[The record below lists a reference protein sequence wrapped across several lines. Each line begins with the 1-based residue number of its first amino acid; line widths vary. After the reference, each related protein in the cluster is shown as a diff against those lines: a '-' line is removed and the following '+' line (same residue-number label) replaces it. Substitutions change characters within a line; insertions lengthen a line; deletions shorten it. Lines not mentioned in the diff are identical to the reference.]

1 MSTIHTEVCPCC
13 GNTVS
18 AYVQVLN
25 KSLVWAC
32 RTIIERY
39 VWSKKPVLLKDYLN
53 HNQLIN
59 INILKNHWMIQ
70 KSDIEWARFPT
81 QKCIDFV
88 QEKTY
93 IYDRVMT
100 FNQQVIAHDHE
111 WWDKV
116 KKKPKLVYAYE
127 IDEIRYKRHSDYAA
141 EKWSTQSLFDW
152 F

>member
-1 MSTIHTEVCPCC
+1 
-13 GNTVS
+13 
-18 AYVQVLN
+18 
-25 KSLVWAC
+25 
-32 RTIIERY
+32 
-39 VWSKKPVLLKDYLN
+39 
-53 HNQLIN
+53 
-59 INILKNHWMIQ
+59 MIQ

-141 EKWSTQSLFDW
+141 EK
-152 F
+152 